1 MYQPAQK
8 KSHINQIDF
17 NNRSGKREPM
27 KMIVN
32 TNAIKPI
39 DCVAE
44 AGDGYI
50 VIGTFGE

>member
-1 MYQPAQK
+1 MQK
-8 KSHINQIDF
+8 KSQMNQIDF
-17 NNRSGKREPM
+17 NRRSGNRDPM

-32 TNAIKPI
+32 TNATNPM